1 MGIYVIYGPKRKWL
15 INHLL
20 SFEPSFQYGS
30 KLKNGQYGNCFLRY
44 RIKFFKTV
52 GHYHWAY
59 QITLHW
65 SQKHEQ
71 KRLYMAHLHP
81 YATRGAG
88 IWNPTFALVQ
98 NHSQSFFQYT
108 STMGNA
114 YGTQVCFWM
123 TCSVYG
129 IAAGKLVLS
138 LVNFVVL
145 MRGNMSP
152 NRNIAKIH

>member
-44 RIKFFKTV
+44 RISKFFKTV
-52 GHYHWAY
+52 GHYHWDY

-81 YATRGAG
+81 YATHGAG

-98 NHSQSFFQYT
+98 NHSQSFFLIYQHH
-108 STMGNA
+108 
-114 YGTQVCFWM
+114 
-123 TCSVYG
+123 
-129 IAAGKLVLS
+129 GKRIWDTGLFLDD
-138 LVNFVVL
+138 LFCL
-145 MRGNMSP
+145 RHC
-152 NRNIAKIH
+152 RR